1 MEKRGE
7 GRFFYKNIMVTKAI
21 KGDVQARVII
31 ALLAVYI
38 SWGSTYLAIRIALK
52 DFQPF
57 FMMGIRFFA
66 VGTGLFLFLRVRG
79 AAMPDRVQ
87 WFNGLLIGG
96 LMFVGGGVVAVAEQ
110 WIESGL
116 TSLIIAT
123 TPLWTVLFAGIWKR
137 RPTRLEMIGLAVG
150 LAGIAVLNYENNMR
164 ANPLGVVI
172 LLLSAISWAF
182 GSMWSQRLS
191 LPTGPMSSAVLM
203 INGGALLLIISL
215 LAGESVGGAPG
226 WESVG
231 AILYLAVF
239 GSLIGFSAYN
249 YLLGKVRPALATS
262 YAYVNPVIAVILGV
276 LVAGE
281 RITWIGITAMLII
294 LTSVALVM
302 LGQKET

>member
-1 MEKRGE
+1 
-7 GRFFYKNIMVTKAI
+7 MVTKAI

-57 FMMGIRFFA
+57 FMMGIRFLA
-66 VGTGLFLFLRVRG
+66 VGIGLFLFLRVRG
-79 AAMPDRVQ
+79 AAMPNRRQ
-87 WFNGLLIGG
+87 WGNSLLIGG
-96 LMFVGGGVVAVAEQ
+96 LMFLGGGGGVAVAEQ

-116 TSLIIAT
+116 ASLVIAT
-123 TPLWTVLFAGIWKR
+123 TPLWTVMFAGIWKR
-137 RPTRLEMIGLAVG
+137 RPTRLEVIGLAVG

-164 ANPLGVVI
+164 ANPIGVAI
-172 LLLSAISWAF
+172 LLLSAISWSF
-182 GSMWSQRLS
+182 GSAWSRQLS
-191 LPTGPMSSAVLM
+191 LPAGLMSGAVLM
-203 INGGALLLIISL
+203 INGGVLLLIVSL
-215 LAGESVGGAPG
+215 LAGENIGGIPA

-262 YAYVNPVIAVILGV
+262 YAYVNPVLAVILGV
-276 LVAGE
+276 LFAGE

-294 LTSVALVM
+294 LTSVALVI
-302 LGQKET
+302 LGQKEQ

>member
-1 MEKRGE
+1 
-7 GRFFYKNIMVTKAI
+7 MVTKAI

-57 FMMGIRFFA
+57 FMMGIRFLA
-66 VGTGLFLFLRVRG
+66 VGAGMFLFLRMRG

-87 WFNGLLIGG
+87 WVNSLLIGG
-96 LMFVGGGVVAVAEQ
+96 LMFLGGGGGVAVAEQ

-123 TPLWTVLFAGIWKR
+123 TPLWTVLFAAIWKR
-137 RPTRLEMIGLAVG
+137 RPARLEMIGLAVG
-150 LAGIAVLNYENNMR
+150 IVGIAILNYENNMR
-164 ANPLGVVI
+164 ANPLGVAI
-172 LLLSAISWAF
+172 LMLSAISWAF
-182 GSMWSQRLS
+182 GSIWSQQLS
-191 LPTGPMSSAVLM
+191 LPSGLMSGAVLM
-203 INGGALLLIISL
+203 INGGMLLLIISL
-215 LAGESVGGAPG
+215 LAGESISGAPT

-262 YAYVNPVIAVILGV
+262 YAYVNPVIAVILGA

-302 LGQKET
+302 LGQKEK

>member
-1 MEKRGE
+1 
-7 GRFFYKNIMVTKAI
+7 MVKEAI
-21 KGDVQARVII
+21 QGDGKARVII

-52 DFQPF
+52 DFPPF
-57 FMMGIRFFA
+57 FMMGIRFLA
-66 VGTGLFLFLRVRG
+66 VGAGLFLFLRMRG

-87 WFNGLLIGG
+87 WFNSILIGG
-96 LMFVGGGVVAVAEQ
+96 LMFVGGGGVAVAEQ

-123 TPLWTVLFAGIWKR
+123 TPLWTVLFAAIWKR
-137 RPTRLEMIGLAVG
+137 RPTRLEMTGLAVG
-150 LAGIAVLNYENNMR
+150 LAGIAILNYENNLR
-164 ANPLGVVI
+164 ANPLGVAI
-172 LLLSAISWAF
+172 LLLSAISWSF
-182 GSMWSQRLS
+182 GSIWSQRLS
-191 LPTGPMSSAVLM
+191 LPAGLMSGAVLM
-203 INGGALLLIISL
+203 ISGGALLLIISL
-215 LAGESVGGAPG
+215 FAGENIGRAPS

-231 AILYLAVF
+231 AVLYLAVF

-249 YLLGKVRPALATS
+249 YLLGKVRPALAAS
-262 YAYVNPVIAVILGV
+262 YAYVNPVIAVILGA

-302 LGQKET
+302 LGQKDK

>member
-1 MEKRGE
+1 
-7 GRFFYKNIMVTKAI
+7 MVTKAI
-21 KGDVQARVII
+21 KGDAQARVII
-31 ALLAVYI
+31 ALLAVYL

-57 FMMGIRFFA
+57 FMMGIRFLA
-66 VGTGLFLFLRVRG
+66 VGAGMFLFLRMRG

-87 WFNGLLIGG
+87 WFNSLLIGG
-96 LMFVGGGVVAVAEQ
+96 LMFVGGGGGVAVAEQ

-116 TSLIIAT
+116 ASLIIAT
-123 TPLWTVLFAGIWKR
+123 TPLWTVLFAAIWKR
-137 RPTRLEMIGLAVG
+137 RPARLEIIGLAVG
-150 LAGIAVLNYENNMR
+150 LAGIAVLNFENNMS
-164 ANPLGVVI
+164 AHPIGVAI
-172 LLLSAISWAF
+172 LLLSAISWSF
-182 GSMWSQRLS
+182 GSVWSQQLS
-191 LPTGPMSSAVLM
+191 LPAGLMSGAVLM
-203 INGGALLLIISL
+203 ISGGALLLIVSL
-215 LAGESVGGAPG
+215 LAGENMVGTPA

-276 LVAGE
+276 FFAGE

-294 LTSVALVM
+294 LTSVVLVI
-302 LGQKET
+302 LGQKD